1 MENNSENF
9 GEIKTFRQLIEG
21 NVNTIITIPKIQR
34 DYAQGRI
41 GKEELR
47 GNFLNDLFGV
57 IEQSDAPL
65 RIYDF
70 IYGQHKDP
78 EKREEPHRFLP
89 VDGQQ
94 RLTTVFLLHIYIGK
108 RGRQD
113 TDFLR
118 GFSYETRDSSKQF
131 CAKLCKMQPSDF
143 DDIVN
148 VLADDTDMTREW
160 TDDPTISGMIRMLG
174 DIHNHFT
181 GIQNPDF
188 ELYWN
193 NVTNKIAFW
202 RLYLEDLDTT
212 DDLYIKM
219 NSRGK
224 HLTDFEN
231 FKAEMDQMAQKEEN
245 GLTKGEFSKE
255 MDTTWTNLFWAYRDS
270 SKDFIS
276 PDYSKPD
283 SVDFTDNGLDSKM
296 LTFFR
301 NYLIIEGLK
310 NDVLKVSKEADSLS
324 SAALAKKVMSKSPK
338 LFANLA
344 TILQF
349 FDANKSE
356 DGRMAGYF
364 SKYLDGEN
372 TYEEERYLTDPDDL
386 SDKVVLMFKTPVDLF
401 DAMMTAKLNPS
412 QMLFVEA
419 FFAHIINGNVNEDA
433 FKDRLRIL
441 RNLIANTVIQ
451 DDRNHIGDV
460 MSALKSVD
468 SLIEDGMDSIL
479 ETQTVFTKVQ
489 REHENAKLEW
499 LANADASDTLTLKK
513 VENYRLLRGN
523 LSQLFN
529 GDTPLTRKK
538 LDNFRQIFYMHA
550 DYDFIEKVMIA
561 FGDYYTTWRNGD
573 GIVFNYVGP
582 SWSNFRDSIFT
593 HTNNK
598 ATEIL
603 EKLLTLDDVS
613 AEALESHCGNILN
626 EAKKA
631 KRFDWQYYIIKYK
644 AMRWAPSGHY
654 LMTGERYPLFMF
666 NARTCYHNE
675 SYKHW
680 NVFNDAVALEL
691 GIDDSKYVDNHGGPL
706 IITGANVKMD
716 IVEDRINLHL
726 SDGSDYYIRIP
737 QAGGVDLV
745 DRVEFAKYIAE
756 KLIALSKRIYTNEE
770 GDDAITFIPVDSDV
784 VDCQNCRRLI
794 KIAAM
799 VKSDESHQPEDE
811 QVGEV

>member
-57 IEQSDAPL
+57 IEQPDAPL

-78 EKREEPHRFLP
+78 EKREDSHRFLP

-131 CAKLCKMQPSDF
+131 CSKLCKMQPSDF

-160 TDDPTISGMIRMLG
+160 TDDPTISGMIRMLR
-174 DIHNHFT
+174 DIHNHFVA
-181 GIQNPDF
+181 IENPDF
-188 ELYWN
+188 ELYWT

-231 FKAEMDQMAQKEEN
+231 FKAEMDQMAQTEEN

-276 PDYSKPD
+276 PDYSKPE
-283 SVDFTDNGLDSKM
+283 SIDFTDNGLDSKM

-301 NYLIIEGLK
+301 NYLILEGLK
-310 NDVLKVSKEADSLS
+310 NDVLEISKDADTLS

-344 TILQF
+344 KILQF

-356 DGRMAGYF
+356 DGRMADYF

-372 TYEEERYLTDPDDL
+372 IYEEERYLIDPDDL
-386 SDKVVLMFKTPVDLF
+386 TDKVVLMFKTPVDLF
-401 DAMMTAKLNPS
+401 DAMMTSKLNPS
-412 QMLFVEA
+412 QMLIVEA
-419 FFAHIINGNVNEDA
+419 FFVHIINGNVNEVD

-441 RNLIANTVIQ
+441 RNLIANTVIR
-451 DDRNHIGDV
+451 DDQNHIGDV

-468 SLIEDGMDSIL
+468 LLIADGLDSIL

-489 REHENAKLEW
+489 REHESAKLKW
-499 LANADASDTLTLKK
+499 LADADGSDALTLKK

-573 GIVFNYVGP
+573 GKVFNYVGP
-582 SWSNFRDSIFT
+582 GWSNFRDNIFT
-593 HTNNK
+593 HTNNT
-598 ATEIL
+598 ATAVL
-603 EKLLTLDDVS
+603 EKLLTLDNVS
-613 AEALESHCGNILN
+613 TEALESHCRNILK

-631 KRFDWQYYIIKYK
+631 KQFAWPYYIIKYK
-644 AMRWAPSGHY
+644 AMRWTPSGHY

-680 NVFNDAVALEL
+680 NIFNDAVALEL
-691 GIDDSKYVDNHGGPL
+691 GIDDNQYVDNHGGPL
-706 IITGANVKMD
+706 TIPGANVKID
-716 IVEDRINLHL
+716 IHDERINIILT
-726 SDGSDYYIRIP
+726 DGSAYYISIP
-737 QAGGVDLV
+737 NVNGIDTV
-745 DRVEFAKYIAE
+745 DRVRLGSIIAK
-756 KLIALSKRIYTNEE
+756 KLQQLSKKIIKGKNGE
-770 GDDAITFIPVDSDV
+770 DV
-784 VDCQNCRRLI
+784 VITDSI
-794 KIAAM
+794 S
-799 VKSDESHQPEDE
+799 SDDIPLYKCEYLNKVYPQELD
-811 QVGEV
+811 QQDDGQGEA